1 MRLWTQLQRRT
12 PLGWLQLK
20 HDRGRLLVA
29 LAGIAFADVLM
40 FTQLGFQASIY
51 DSNTRFHRALNADI
65 VLLSPK
71 AQNLQNLST
80 FPRRRLFQA
89 QDVAGVIAGDGLYV
103 HTLTWRNPDT
113 RLDATVQMFGFD
125 PDAQLFRLPEVN
137 QQQQQLKLADTVL
150 FDRGARGPYQ
160 GTIAALSQ
168 GQTLTTESERRT
180 LRIQGLY
187 SLGASFGSDGTLMA
201 SDITFLRQFPK
212 RQAGSLSLGLLRLEP
227 SANPDLVAEQLRR
240 HLANDVKVLTREGY
254 IAFEQAY
261 WRRASPVGVIFGMG
275 TVMAFVVGVVIV
287 YQVLSTDVAAHLA
300 EYATFRAMGYR
311 TRFLLVVIFEEA
323 LVLASLGF
331 IPGFILPLGIY
342 ALASKATFLPIA
354 MTAER
359 ALKVFVLT
367 LMMCSASGAVATR
380 RLQAADPAELF

>member
-1 MRLWTQLQRRT
+1 MTIWQQLKRRT
-12 PLGWLQLK
+12 PLGWLQLR
-20 HDRGRLLVA
+20 HDRSRLLVA

-51 DSNTRFHRALNADI
+51 DSNTRFHRSLNADI

-80 FPRRRLFQA
+80 FPRRRLLQA
-89 QDVAGVIAGDGLYV
+89 QDVPGVIDAHGLYV
-103 HTLTWRNPDT
+103 NTLTWKNPDT
-113 RLDATVQMFGFD
+113 RLDATVQLFGFD
-125 PDAQLFRLPEVN
+125 PDVQVFRLPEVN
-137 QQQQQLKLADTVL
+137 QQQQILKQVDTVI
-150 FDRGARGPYQ
+150 FDRGARGPYK
-160 GTIAALSQ
+160 GTIAALGK
-168 GQTLTTESERRT
+168 GQTLDTESERRT
-180 LRIQGLY
+180 LTIQGLY

-201 SDITFLRQFPK
+201 SDITFLRQFP
-212 RQAGSLSLGLLRLEP
+212 RRDAGSLSLGLVRLQP
-227 SANPDLVAEQLRR
+227 SADPDLVAERLRH
-240 HLANDVKVLTREGY
+240 HLPNDVKVLTRAGY

-261 WRRASPVGVIFGMG
+261 WRRASPVGVIFGLG

-287 YQVLSTDVAAHLA
+287 YQVLSTDVASHLA

-311 TRFLLVVIFEEA
+311 TRFLLGVVFEEA

-331 IPGFILPLGIY
+331 IPGFVLPLGIY
-342 ALASKATFLPIA
+342 AMASKATFLPIA

-359 ALKVFVLT
+359 AIKVFVLT
-367 LMMCSASGAVATR
+367 LVMCAASGAIATR